1 MCERAVRL
9 RIYVAAMVQEERLDA
24 HKNLSDQ
31 QWKDIEQFLIILK
44 PFMLAQRLLEGEK
57 YVTISLVPTI
67 IFHIRQ
73 QLIAASVNEDFS
85 QHIRFITKSLLVSF
99 NAQWGDGSDGTVF
112 SQEQQEGH
120 GRRHKLLPVLT
131 LAAARIDP
139 RTKDSVGFG
148 GDIDRR
154 RLDSWIIRRMVE
166 VDKEKREEEQQET
179 SLPTAAAPLQ
189 RRAGANVDQFARLFS
204 SNPVPDRAEEEETGI
219 PNNILRMR
227 RRGPDWE
234 EMAVLDAK
242 AELRLYLNED
252 VLLRVVENADG
263 RHIEQNPLEWW
274 KSKASKF
281 PRLAVLARKWLCIPA
296 TSAPSERVFSTGNLT
311 VARDRAQLYAAN
323 AETLIFLYDAWPII
337 EKWLKL
343 MGLEL

>member
-1 MCERAVRL
+1 
-9 RIYVAAMVQEERLDA
+9 
-24 HKNLSDQ
+24 
-31 QWKDIEQFLIILK
+31 
-44 PFMLAQRLLEGEK
+44 
-57 YVTISLVPTI
+57 
-67 IFHIRQ
+67 
-73 QLIAASVNEDFS
+73 
-85 QHIRFITKSLLVSF
+85 
-99 NAQWGDGSDGTVF
+99 
-112 SQEQQEGH
+112 
-120 GRRHKLLPVLT
+120 VL
-131 LAAARIDP
+131 
-139 RTKDSVGFG
+139 
-148 GDIDRR
+148 
-154 RLDSWIIRRMVE
+154 
-166 VDKEKREEEQQET
+166 
-179 SLPTAAAPLQ
+179 
-189 RRAGANVDQFARLFS
+189 
-204 SNPVPDRAEEEETGI
+204 VPDRAEEEETGI